1 MCEFSGKL
9 VAWMDGELAQDEAA
23 AVERHLGACAECRTC
38 VAEFERVSREFD
50 AYSDALAQVKASDR
64 AVRREP
70 ILWAAAAAILLAA
83 FFVYPRQP
91 IAPMPQ
97 QPNAI
102 TAKGELSPDSARNSS
117 VRPGPDKVGAAAS
130 AMNPARAKPRRGHA
144 NRVVAK
150 GGAACCPQTTMSG
163 ATATA
168 AATAT
173 PSSAPQNATWFEN
186 EPSVQIAISAAAI
199 FPPGAVPDGI
209 DFVADLS
216 IGADG
221 SVQQVRLQ
229 PQVSELERRS
239 SKR

>member
-1 MCEFSGKL
+1 MCELSGKL

-50 AYSDALAQVKASDR
+50 AYSDALAQSKGSGS
-64 AVRREP
+64 AVRRER
-70 ILWAAAAAILLAA
+70 ILWAATAAILLAA
-83 FFVYPRQP
+83 FLAYPRRHV
-91 IAPMPQ
+91 APTPQ
-97 QPNAI
+97 EVNA
-102 TAKGELSPDSARNSS
+102 TAAVSEPSPDSTRS
-117 VRPGPDKVGAAAS
+117 VAMQPAPDEVGAVGS
-130 AMNPARAKPRRGHA
+130 GTSTVRARRQRVHA

-150 GGAACCPQTTMSG
+150 RAAACCSLTTMSG
-163 ATATA
+163 ATANAPA
-168 AATAT
+168 AAT
-173 PSSAPQNATWFEN
+173 PSLAPQNATWFGN
-186 EPSVQIAISAAAI
+186 EPSVQIAISATAI
-199 FPPGAVPDGI
+199 FPPGALPDGI

-239 SKR
+239 SKP

>member
-9 VAWMDGELAQDEAA
+9 VAWIDHELAQDEAA
-23 AVERHLGACAECRTC
+23 AVEPHLQACAECRNC
-38 VAEFERVSREFD
+38 VAEFERVSREFE
-50 AYSDALAQVKASDR
+50 AYCEALAESESGNR

-83 FFVYPRQP
+83 FLVYPRRHVAP
-91 IAPMPQ
+91 IPDQA
-97 QPNAI
+97 NAI
-102 TAKGELSPDSARNSS
+102 SAASKSSPDSPRSAAIQPAPDEVGAVASGMS
-117 VRPGPDKVGAAAS
+117 TVRP
-130 AMNPARAKPRRGHA
+130 RRQRVHA
-144 NRVVAK
+144 NRVLAK
-150 GGAACCPQTTMSG
+150 RGAACCSLTTMSG
-163 ATATA
+163 ATANAPA
-168 AATAT
+168 AAT
-173 PSSAPQNATWFEN
+173 PSLAPQNATWFGN

-199 FPPGAVPDGI
+199 FPPGALPDGI